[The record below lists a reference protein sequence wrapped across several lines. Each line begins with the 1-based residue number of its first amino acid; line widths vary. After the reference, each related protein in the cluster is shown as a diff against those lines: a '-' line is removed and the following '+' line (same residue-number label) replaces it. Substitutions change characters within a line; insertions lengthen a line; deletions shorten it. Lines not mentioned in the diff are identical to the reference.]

1 MNRKPT
7 QLRGVALLML
17 TALIWGT
24 AFVAQSV
31 GMDHLGPFAFTA
43 VRNYIGCVTLLPV
56 IALAAKLRTGKPEE
70 EENAPV
76 LKKWTMPLWGTACG
90 LLLGSATLLQQAG
103 MQTASPG
110 KAGFLTA
117 LYIVIVPVLGIF
129 LGRRPGLKVWAGVVL
144 ALIGAYLLSVKGGEG
159 IATGDLLVIGSAV
172 VFSLHILVVDFVPAG
187 VDGVKLSCVQFLVAA
202 LLSTVLA
209 LLFEKFTLS
218 DVLSAWVPLLYTGV
232 ISSGVG
238 YTLQILGQRT
248 VNPTVAS
255 LILSLE
261 SVFAVLAGWVLLGQP
276 LSPRE
281 LVGCALVFA
290 AVVLAQLPQKKPKV
304 QSE

>member
-1 MNRKPT
+1 M
-7 QLRGVALLML
+7 
-17 TALIWGT
+17 
-24 AFVAQSV
+24 
-31 GMDHLGPFAFTA
+31 
-43 VRNYIGCVTLLPV
+43 
-56 IALAAKLRTGKPEE
+56 
-70 EENAPV
+70 
-76 LKKWTMPLWGTACG
+76 
-90 LLLGSATLLQQAG
+90 
-103 MQTASPG
+103 
-110 KAGFLTA
+110 
-117 LYIVIVPVLGIF
+117 
-129 LGRRPGLKVWAGVVL
+129 
-144 ALIGAYLLSVKGGEG
+144 
-159 IATGDLLVIGSAV
+159 
-172 VFSLHILVVDFVPAG
+172 
-187 VDGVKLSCVQFLVAA
+187 
-202 LLSTVLA
+202 LA
-209 LLFEKFTLS
+209 LLFESFTFS
-218 DVLSAWVPLLYTGV
+218 DILAAWVPLLYTGI